1 MRRIATKILRIK
13 HYALS
18 IALLCCACEA
28 DDQYGS
34 TYCNFVFQ
42 AYLFP
47 SSALTRAVAG
57 TGGDFCIVK
66 AVLEKGIYHLKLTPN
81 QGTFDEDDLDLP
93 MSNAIGNEHINYNT
107 MGQKRG
113 LIIGRTYSGVLCAYD
128 LQCPNCDFNYE
139 LVWGEKPHLLKCGK
153 CLRTYNIYN
162 EYSYI
167 ESGAEGKHLEQYRRV
182 AYNRAIPGKEV
193 LSVQNP

>member
-1 MRRIATKILRIK
+1 MKKIL
-13 HYALS
+13 
-18 IALLCCACEA
+18 LLFTLVLYACEV
-28 DDQYGS
+28 DNLYSS
-34 TYCNFVFQ
+34 TYCNFMYQ
-42 AYLFP
+42 ASLFP
-47 SSALTRAVAG
+47 TSALTNAIASS
-57 TGGDFCIVK
+57 GGNFCIVK
-66 AVLEKGIYHLKLTPN
+66 AVWEGVWHLKLTPN
-81 QGTFDEDDLDLP
+81 QGSFAPSDLDLP
-93 MSNAIGNEHINYNT
+93 ITTAIGKESIDKNA
-107 MGQKRG
+107 MGRKRG